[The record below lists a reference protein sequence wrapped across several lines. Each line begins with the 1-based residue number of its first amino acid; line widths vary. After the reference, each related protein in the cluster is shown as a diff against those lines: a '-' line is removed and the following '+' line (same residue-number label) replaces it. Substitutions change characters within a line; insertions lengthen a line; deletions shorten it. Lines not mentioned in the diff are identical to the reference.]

1 MAIYVIALHQLK
13 CYNAAMY
20 RVYLNKCHC
29 KLIIKTLDLHKT
41 VIKGEINK
49 ISPLMIENKK
59 PQIKYN
65 YDFEESF
72 DFRAHGFSN
81 LLCDLEKEYV
91 KRYFNVLQ
99 LYPRSD
105 IIVRVKKKLY
115 SLMGF
120 LSGDL
125 NDVLPVSFSS
135 DELEVIKL
143 SLELYFNLLCGK
155 FETIDKVFED
165 LNEGL
170 KISINLDFIIS
181 RLCENRDLFTN
192 LLDKNS
198 LLSISSNLIYY
209 KGKWAWDIFN
219 VLEGNGS
226 DKIGSIP
233 LIKIEEASD
242 SRRFRN

>member
-1 MAIYVIALHQLK
+1 MVIYVIALHQLK
-13 CYNAAMY
+13 CYNADMF
-20 RVYLNKCHC
+20 RVYLSKCHC

-49 ISPLMIENKK
+49 ISPLMLENKK
-59 PQIKYN
+59 SQIKYN

-72 DFRAHGFSN
+72 DFRAHSFFN
-81 LLCDLEKEYV
+81 LLVDLEKEYV

-115 SLMGF
+115 SLMEF

-135 DELEVIKL
+135 DEVIVIKL
-143 SLELYFNLLCGK
+143 SLWLYFNLLCGK
-155 FETIDKVFED
+155 FEVMDKVFEG
-165 LNEGL
+165 LN
-170 KISINLDFIIS
+170 ISLDIDSIILG
-181 RLCENRDLFTN
+181 LCENRDLFTN
-192 LLDKNS
+192 LVDKNS
-198 LLSISSNLIYY
+198 LLDISSNLIYY
-209 KGKWAWDIFN
+209 KGKWAWDLFN

-233 LIKIEEASD
+233 LIKIEEVND
-242 SRRFRN
+242 SRCFWNK

>member
-1 MAIYVIALHQLK
+1 MF
-13 CYNAAMY
+13 

-41 VIKGEINK
+41 IIKGEINK

-59 PQIKYN
+59 PQLKYN
-65 YDFEESF
+65 YDFEETF
-72 DFRAHGFSN
+72 DFRAHSFFN

-135 DELEVIKL
+135 DEISIIKL

-155 FETIDKVFED
+155 FEGLYKVFEG
-165 LNEGL
+165 LN
-170 KISINLDFIIS
+170 ISLNFELIIS

-192 LLDKNS
+192 LVDKNS
-198 LLSISSNLIYY
+198 LLNISSNLIYY

-233 LIKIEEASD
+233 LIKIEEVSD

>member
-1 MAIYVIALHQLK
+1 MS
-13 CYNAAMY
+13 
-20 RVYLNKCHC
+20 KCHC

-49 ISPLMIENKK
+49 ISPLMLENKK

-72 DFRAHGFSN
+72 DFRAHSFFN
-81 LLCDLEKEYV
+81 LLVDLEKEYV

-115 SLMGF
+115 SLIEF

-135 DELEVIKL
+135 DEVIVIKL
-143 SLELYFNLLCGK
+143 SLWLYFNLLCGK
-155 FETIDKVFED
+155 FEAMDKVFEG
-165 LNEGL
+165 LN
-170 KISINLDFIIS
+170 ISLDIDSIILG
-181 RLCENRDLFTN
+181 LCENRDLFTN
-192 LLDKNS
+192 LVDKNS
-198 LLSISSNLIYY
+198 LLDISSNLIYY
-209 KGKWAWDIFN
+209 KGKWAWDLFN

-233 LIKIEEASD
+233 LIKIEEVND
-242 SRRFRN
+242 SRCFWNK

>member
-1 MAIYVIALHQLK
+1 MF
-13 CYNAAMY
+13 
-20 RVYLNKCHC
+20 RVYLSKCHC

-49 ISPLMIENKK
+49 ISPLMLENKK

-72 DFRAHGFSN
+72 DFRAHSFFN
-81 LLCDLEKEYV
+81 LLVDLEKEYV

-115 SLMGF
+115 SLMEF

-125 NDVLPVSFSS
+125 NDVLPVNFSS
-135 DELEVIKL
+135 DEVIVIKL
-143 SLELYFNLLCGK
+143 SLWLYFNLLCGK
-155 FETIDKVFED
+155 FEAMGKVFEG
-165 LNEGL
+165 LN
-170 KISINLDFIIS
+170 ISLDIDSIILG
-181 RLCENRDLFTN
+181 LCENRDLFTN
-192 LLDKNS
+192 LVDKNS
-198 LLSISSNLIYY
+198 LLDISSNLIYY
-209 KGKWAWDIFN
+209 KGKWAWDLFN
-219 VLEGNGS
+219 MLEGNES

-233 LIKIEEASD
+233 LVKIEEVND
-242 SRRFRN
+242 SRCFWNK

>member
-1 MAIYVIALHQLK
+1 MF
-13 CYNAAMY
+13 

-41 VIKGEINK
+41 IIKGEINK
-49 ISPLMIENKK
+49 ISPLMLENKK

-72 DFRAHGFSN
+72 DFRAHSFFN
-81 LLCDLEKEYV
+81 LLFDLEKEYV

-135 DELEVIKL
+135 DEIIVIKL
-143 SLELYFNLLCGK
+143 SLWLYFNLLCGK
-155 FETIDKVFED
+155 FEVMDKVFEG
-165 LNEGL
+165 LN
-170 KISINLDFIIS
+170 ISLNFELIIS

-192 LLDKNS
+192 LVDKNS
-198 LLSISSNLIYY
+198 LLNISSNLIYY